1 MGKKIPDEVINQIP
15 ILYKELGVKSKVAEK
30 LGISVASVSKY
41 LTIFD
46 AAPAAQ
52 PTQESIT
59 SSTKKRVLI
68 TPELEQEINERYLAC
83 ANMSQ
88 VARDMGI
95 TPATV
100 KAHLSEENL
109 KIVSNECNDRDAL
122 FFYIYRLFGEQS
134 EDQPVTKWNIVQMQK
149 FRKQGMPYRGQL
161 LTLKYFYEVKHGDK
175 RKAKG
180 SIGII
185 PFVYEEARL
194 YYEKQAKKAEE
205 ITNLIQQQ
213 LEKDRIEIKFNPA
226 DYMGQKKRNKNK
238 KLIDLSTLGD

>member
-1 MGKKIPDEVINQIP
+1 
-15 ILYKELGVKSKVAEK
+15 
-30 LGISVASVSKY
+30 
-41 LTIFD
+41 
-46 AAPAAQ
+46 
-52 PTQESIT
+52 
-59 SSTKKRVLI
+59 
-68 TPELEQEINERYLAC
+68 
-83 ANMSQ
+83 MSQ

-109 KIVSNECNDRDAL
+109 KIVSNEYNDRDAL

-205 ITNLIQQQ
+205 ITQMIQNQ
-213 LEKDRIEIKFNPA
+213 LERDRIEIKYDPVNYFSREKR
-226 DYMGQKKRNKNK
+226 KKKE
-238 KLIDLSTLGD
+238 KLIDLETLGDC

>member
-1 MGKKIPDEVINQIP
+1 MGKKISDEIINQIP
-15 ILYKELGVKSKVAEK
+15 TLYKELGTKSKVAEK

-46 AAPAAQ
+46 AAP
-52 PTQESIT
+52 PVDT
-59 SSTKKRVLI
+59 SFKKRVVI
-68 TPELEQEINERYLAC
+68 TEELEQEINERYLSC
-83 ANMSQ
+83 MNMSQ
-88 VARDMGI
+88 VAREMGI

-100 KAHLSEENL
+100 KAHLSEESL
-109 KIVSNECNDRDAL
+109 KVVSNESNDRDAL

-205 ITNLIQQQ
+205 ITSLIQQQ